1 MKLPT
6 RQNFQ
11 LGLSV
16 RFRRTS
22 KCLVALRIFFFYPFL
37 SSCRATDVATGRA
50 CHDPKDI
57 ARRRISP
64 SKKRLCIR
72 VPPPHHRI
80 GRPHIFLN
88 LTSLELSAA
97 ALSGVRTHKNYD
109 LFSIVDNLEFQNA
122 TILLH
127 QEDKE
132 DINRLVLKLPK
143 NLMSKTLQ

>member
-1 MKLPT
+1 M
-6 RQNFQ
+6 
-11 LGLSV
+11 
-16 RFRRTS
+16 
-22 KCLVALRIFFFYPFL
+22 

-57 ARRRISP
+57 ARR
-64 SKKRLCIR
+64 KKLCIR

-80 GRPHIFLN
+80 GRPHVFLN
-88 LTSLELSAA
+88 LTSLELPAA
-97 ALSGVRTHKNYD
+97 ALGGIGVHKNYD
-109 LFSIVDNLEFQNA
+109 LFGIVDNLEFQNA

>member
-1 MKLPT
+1 MVLW
-6 RQNFQ
+6 
-11 LGLSV
+11 
-16 RFRRTS
+16 
-22 KCLVALRIFFFYPFL
+22 IFYLYPFL

-57 ARRRISP
+57 ARRGISLG
-64 SKKRLCIR
+64 KKKLCIR

-88 LTSLELSAA
+88 LTSLELPAA
-97 ALSGVRTHKNYD
+97 ALGGIGVRKNYD
-109 LFSIVDNLEFQNA
+109 LFGIVDNLEFQNA
-122 TILLH
+122 IILLH

-143 NLMSKTLQ
+143 IYDAKNSTMLKTLQ